1 MDLELL
7 MSFPF
12 ISGSIMAFVHVL
24 SGPDHLAAVT
34 PFVVHKRT
42 EGWRVGL
49 FWGIGHVLG
58 MLAVGLLFLLFKDRI
73 PVDRISDYSEL
84 IVGFTLIGIACWTFY
99 RLFFHKTKEEN
110 KKQANL
116 ISKTSSLNDA
126 SPTVITRKK
135 QRSTSF
141 FIGLLHGFA
150 GIAHFLLLLPALGFS
165 SINETVT
172 YLLGF
177 AIGTIVA
184 MLVFTYLIS
193 YGVNKYAKNHTTKFY
208 RQIGTVSGLFAL
220 TIGVYWIV
228 LN

>member
-1 MDLELL
+1 MNVELL

-34 PFVVHKRT
+34 PFVVHKES

-58 MLAVGLLFLLFKDRI
+58 MLAIGLLFLLFKDRI
-73 PVDRISDYSEL
+73 PVDSISNYSEL

-99 RLFFHKTKEEN
+99 RLFFHKTKEKN
-110 KKQANL
+110 KNQANL
-116 ISKTSSLNDA
+116 IADTTPLNDA
-126 SPTVITRKK
+126 PPMVIARKK

-150 GIAHFLLLLPALGFS
+150 GIAHFLLLLPALGFAT
-165 SINETVT
+165 INETLT
-172 YLLGF
+172 YLIGF

-184 MLVFTYLIS
+184 MLAFTYLIS
-193 YGVNKYAKNHTTKFY
+193 YGINKYAKNHTPKFY

-220 TIGVYWIV
+220 TIGVYWVV

>member
-1 MDLELL
+1 MDLELFK
-7 MSFPF
+7 SFPF

-34 PFVVHKRT
+34 PFVVHKGT
-42 EGWRVGL
+42 GGWRVGL

-58 MLAVGLLFLLFKDRI
+58 MLAVGLLFLVFKDRI
-73 PVDRISDYSEL
+73 PVDSISDYSEL

-110 KKQANL
+110 KNQANL
-116 ISKTSSLNDA
+116 IADTTPLNDA
-126 SPTVITRKK
+126 PPTVITRKK
-135 QRSTSF
+135 LRSTSF

-150 GIAHFLLLLPALGFS
+150 GIAHFLLLLPALGFAT
-165 SINETVT
+165 INETVS

-177 AIGTIVA
+177 AIGTIVS

-193 YGVNKYAKNHTTKFY
+193 YGINKYAKNHTLKFY
-208 RQIGTVSGLFAL
+208 RQIGTISGVFAL
-220 TIGVYWIV
+220 TIGVYWLM